1 MPNRRL
7 SKVKLVESL
16 VISEK
21 YKVTATVTIQI
32 NRLIGRVQR
41 SEYQKCSIT
50 VTSIQNSRRS
60 LSLAETD
67 IGEKT
72 EKYPV
77 P

>member
-21 YKVTATVTIQI
+21 CKFTATVTIQI
-32 NRLIGRVQR
+32 NSLIGRVQR

-50 VTSIQNSRRS
+50 VTSILNRRKS